1 MVTQHR
7 GHPRPHLRGR
17 DTETERVRQ
26 IESELGNISTLI
38 DISMAE
44 LLRPRGRHRLLTP
57 SETAAQPQVKA
68 GVRADVRAE
77 IKAETK
83 AGVRSTHEVMSAVE
97 PKTEP
102 TPEPVTKTE
111 PSPENKPRAAA
122 KPEPI
127 ELPRAARRKL
137 RARKNSRRL
146 NIIAIVG
153 AAVALVVLTVLL
165 LAKMLLPEERAPEAE
180 SLDSSAT
187 SIPTRTSSVTPSINP
202 TEEPIQTQL
211 TGSEVPN
218 GATSPDTPDTGNGQL
233 VTVPGTWKGS
243 GIGRVL
249 RYQVRV
255 EEGVPLD
262 AQVAARSIHSVL
274 NDPRGWGGD
283 GSVSFERTDGAA
295 DFQIVIVTPATTD
308 KLCWPLNTRGH
319 DNCRVGTN
327 VVLNAR
333 RWITGSEMWPELGKT
348 MDDYRIYEINHET
361 GHFLGHDHEYCAG
374 VGKLAPVMK
383 QQSSDSGDKNDG
395 CVPNGWPF
403 PKNQLR

>member
-1 MVTQHR
+1 MVTEHR
-7 GHPRPHLRGR
+7 GHPRPHWQGS
-17 DTETERVRQ
+17 DAETERVRQ
-26 IESELGNISTLI
+26 IEGELDSISTRI
-38 DISMAE
+38 DTSLAQ
-44 LLRPRGRHRLLTP
+44 LLRPRGRHRLVAP

-68 GVRADVRAE
+68 GVRADIRAE

-83 AGVRSTHEVMSAVE
+83 AGDRSTHEVMSAVE

-137 RARKNSRRL
+137 RERKKSRRL
-146 NIIAIVG
+146 NIIAMVG
-153 AAVALVVLTVLL
+153 AAVTLIVLTVLL
-165 LAKMLLPEERAPEAE
+165 LAKMLLPEENTLEAD
-180 SLDSSAT
+180 SLDKPAT
-187 SIPTRTSSVTPSINP
+187 SITVQTPNVTPSETP

-218 GATSPDTPDTGNGQL
+218 GATSSDTPDTGNGQL
-233 VTVPGTWKGS
+233 VTVSGTWKGS

-262 AQVAARSIHSVL
+262 AEVAARSIHAVL

-283 GSVSFERTDGAA
+283 GSVSFERTDGTA

-319 DNCRVGTN
+319 VNCRVGTN

-348 MDDYRIYEINHET
+348 MDDYRVYEINHET

-374 VGKLAPVMK
+374 AGQLAPVMK
-383 QQSSDSGDKNDG
+383 QQSNDSGDENDG

-403 PKNQLR
+403 PNNQLR